1 MGRRFTETATCTCGA
16 VTTTAAAM
24 IVLALP
30 TLAAAG
36 RYEIKDLGVNIVPEA
51 LNNSAQIVALTP
63 PVFDDFGQHLA
74 TPGTLYRIDPDGTRI
89 TIATGDVLGR
99 DINNR
104 GEVTAIVLGSP
115 SRFDHISPLRTDAAG
130 RVVPFLPGI
139 NASIGGINDAGDIV
153 GVEIVDATTS
163 PQKTLPFRIDA
174 AGRRTNFPSFQ
185 SIDDINNRGDV
196 VVENY

>member
-36 RYEIKDLGVNIVPEA
+36 RYEIKDLGINIVPEA
-51 LNNSAQIVALTP
+51 LNNSAQVLALTP

-89 TIATGDVLGR
+89 TIATGDVDGR
-99 DINNR
+99 DINSR
-104 GEVTAIVLGSP
+104 GEVIANVYGSP
-115 SRFDHISPLRTDAAG
+115 SRFNQISPLRTDAAG
-130 RVVPFLPGI
+130 RVVPFLPGV
-139 NASIGGINDAGDIV
+139 NASVTGINDAGDIV
-153 GVEIVDATTS
+153 GVEIVDPNTLPSTTV
-163 PQKTLPFRIDA
+163 PFRINA
-174 AGRRTNFPSFQ
+174 AGRRTNFPFESVAG
-185 SIDDINNRGDV
+185 INNR
-196 VVENY
+196 